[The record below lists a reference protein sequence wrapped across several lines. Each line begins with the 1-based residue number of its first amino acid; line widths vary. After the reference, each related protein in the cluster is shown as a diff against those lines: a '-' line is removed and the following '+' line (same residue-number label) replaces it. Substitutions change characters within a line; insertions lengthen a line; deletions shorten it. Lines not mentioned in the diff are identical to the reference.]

1 MDLSIPA
8 FQGILVILVVGF
20 VLIAAEVFV
29 PGMIL
34 GILGTLCL
42 IAGVAW
48 SYVEYGAGTGTM
60 VLAGVGILGT
70 AAFLLYMK
78 VFSRTFIG
86 RGVINK
92 GALAND
98 PDPVRP
104 ALLGHSGTA
113 LTVLRPAGTAKI
125 EGRRVDVIA
134 EGNFIEAGAP
144 ITVVRVEGNRVTVRR
159 TLS

>member
-1 MDLSIPA
+1 MDIAIPA
-8 FQGILVILVVGF
+8 LQGIIIILVVGF
-20 VLIAAEVFV
+20 LLIAAEVFV

-34 GILGTLCL
+34 GILGVLCL
-42 IAGVAW
+42 VAGVAW
-48 SYVEYGAGTGTM
+48 SYMEYGAGTGTL
-60 VLAGVGILGT
+60 VLAGVGVLGT
-70 AAFLLYMK
+70 GAFLVYMS

-98 PDPVRP
+98 PDLIRP
-104 ALLGHSGTA
+104 ALLGVSGVA
-113 LTVLRPAGTAKI
+113 LTMLRPSGTAKI

-144 ITVVRVEGNRVTVRR
+144 LTVVRVEGNRVIVRR
-159 TLS
+159 TLA

>member
-1 MDLSIPA
+1 
-8 FQGILVILVVGF
+8 
-20 VLIAAEVFV
+20 
-29 PGMIL
+29 
-34 GILGTLCL
+34 
-42 IAGVAW
+42 
-48 SYVEYGAGTGTM
+48 
-60 VLAGVGILGT
+60 
-70 AAFLLYMK
+70 
-78 VFSRTFIG
+78 
-86 RGVINK
+86 
-92 GALAND
+92 
-98 PDPVRP
+98 VRP